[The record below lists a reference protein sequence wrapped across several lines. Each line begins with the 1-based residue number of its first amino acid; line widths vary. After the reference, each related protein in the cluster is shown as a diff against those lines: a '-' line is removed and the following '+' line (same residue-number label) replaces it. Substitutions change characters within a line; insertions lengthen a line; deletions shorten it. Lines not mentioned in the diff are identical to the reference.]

1 MIILKI
7 RELCKQKQ
15 ISLKD
20 LSYSTG
26 ISRLS
31 LFIYCTQ
38 LFEES
43 KLNLFAHQ
51 ENLRKIARYLNCS
64 VANLKAESNEAYF
77 YNFNNILNSDRK
89 RVIYELGYSFLEMM
103 SWCNLPRKELELEL
117 EPELFEDF
125 CKICPNAE
133 ICKRIN

>member
-7 RELCKQKQ
+7 REICKQKQ

-26 ISRLS
+26 ISKLS
-31 LFIYCTQ
+31 LFIYCTDF
-38 LFEES
+38 FEES
-43 KLNLFAHQ
+43 KLNLFSHQ

-64 VANLKAESNEAYF
+64 VANLKAESNTASF
-77 YNFNNILNSDRK
+77 YNLNNILNSDRR
-89 RVIYELGYSFLEMM
+89 RVIYELGYSLPEIM
-103 SWCNLPRKELELEL
+103 SWCNLPREELSSLL
-117 EPELFEDF
+117 EPALFEEF